1 MPRLQTTV
9 LTLFKQNSGII
20 FEESPMKHIPPM
32 HSMKAGSF
40 PLSGNH
46 PSPNNRTA
54 LAVVASSTSAV
65 VISRISAIRFA
76 I

>member
-32 HSMKAGSF
+32 HSMKAGSSHY
-40 PLSGNH
+40 PGITLLRKIAQH
-46 PSPNNRTA
+46 WPW
-54 LAVVASSTSAV
+54 
-65 VISRISAIRFA
+65 
-76 I
+76 

>member
-20 FEESPMKHIPPM
+20 FEESPIKHIPPM
-32 HSMKAGSF
+32 HSMKADSSHYPGIT
-40 PLSGNH
+40 LL
-46 PSPNNRTA
+46 RTT
-54 LAVVASSTSAV
+54 VVTSSTSAV